1 MKDPL
6 IDHVVIGHLLVQV
19 SDGVFALVV
28 KIEFLL
34 FLFVSDLG
42 LRLL

>member
-19 SDGVFALVV
+19 CDGVFALVV
-28 KIEFLL
+28 KVELL
-34 FLFVSDLG
+34 LLLFVSDFG
-42 LRLL
+42 LRLF